1 MNTEKPT
8 NKMKRKKEK
17 KKGSGIS
24 YPCRSDLC
32 LGHQSP
38 QSDLL
43 YWDDL
48 TSS

>member
-8 NKMKRKKEK
+8 NKK
-17 KKGSGIS
+17 KKGSGKS
-24 YPCRSDLC
+24 YPCKSDLC